1 VGFHLPVIS
10 KHDLFKTIILDG
22 VLPRKAF
29 SMGHADEK
37 RYYVECR
44 KIVP

>member
-1 VGFHLPVIS
+1 MGFLLPVLS
-10 KHDLFKTIILDG
+10 KHDLFKTIILEG

-29 SMGHADEK
+29 SMGHAEEK

-44 KIVP
+44 KIRP